1 MFSEYL
7 SVSRSMAFG
16 LIKCSLDFD
25 FGVSGIASVRLYN
38 YAYGMCVYIICIIE
52 PCLAQY
58 CPVPENFVG
67 LLVCFEIF
75 EFEFLNFDLPRA
87 MVQSFEPKVRV
98 LVLGQHL

>member
-1 MFSEYL
+1 MELLELLQF
-7 SVSRSMAFG
+7 
-16 LIKCSLDFD
+16 
-25 FGVSGIASVRLYN
+25 
-38 YAYGMCVYIICIIE
+38 AYITMRMVCVYIICIIE

>member
-1 MFSEYL
+1 MRM
-7 SVSRSMAFG
+7 V
-16 LIKCSLDFD
+16 
-25 FGVSGIASVRLYN
+25 
-38 YAYGMCVYIICIIE
+38 CVYIICIIE

-87 MVQSFEPKVRV
+87 MVQSFEPKSSSSCSWPAFIAIR
-98 LVLGQHL
+98 LVYKIYHISIYHVYV